1 MPVLHVYVMSTK
13 GDTRIW
19 EPVSIPDTVDG
30 INSSAFTMPRGA
42 KTLIINCPALTSSA
56 TLKIQNLDPQAS
68 DKDSDTWRD
77 LYAVVIQSSVLAYSQ
92 LTGIP
97 SNQATVIP
105 VPALGAGIFRFV
117 ASVAQTGAIGN
128 KTILLS
134 WGFDG

>member
-1 MPVLHVYVMSTK
+1 MSTK

-19 EPVSIPDTVDG
+19 EAVQIPDTVDG
-30 INSSAFTMPRGA
+30 SNSFAFSMPRGA
-42 KTLIINCPALTSSA
+42 KTLIINCPALTASA
-56 TLKIQNLDPQAS
+56 TLTIQSLDPQAS
-68 DKDSDTWRD
+68 DKDSDTWRN
-77 LYAVVIQSSVLAYSQ
+77 LFAVVIQSAVLAYSQ

-117 ASVAQTGAIGN
+117 SSNAQTGAIGN
-128 KTILLS
+128 KSILIS